1 MLVPTELDGRFHNI
15 RADLRSAKT
24 ILSQKGAPLGNTS
37 AWYIVQALEDL
48 TDTVEE
54 MAKSSNAH
62 FVDDPT
68 QTV

>member
-1 MLVPTELDGRFHNI
+1 MLAPADLENRFHNI
-15 RADLRSAKT
+15 RADLRSANK
-24 ILSQKGAPLGNTS
+24 ILSQKGAPPANTS
-37 AWYIVQALEDL
+37 AWYLVQALEAL

-68 QTV
+68 QTS